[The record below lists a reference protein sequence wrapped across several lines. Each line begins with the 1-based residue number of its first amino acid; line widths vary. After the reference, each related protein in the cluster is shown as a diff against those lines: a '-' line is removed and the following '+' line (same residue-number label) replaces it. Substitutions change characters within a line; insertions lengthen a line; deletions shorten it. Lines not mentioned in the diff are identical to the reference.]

1 MKKVLPLLL
10 LAFVMCQCNF
20 QPSQNQPSKKSL
32 RDQYPEKFTEEY
44 IGVRASDLAEKL
56 CNCDPYNVYAFNNV
70 FTTEYGDLLKQALAL
85 PEGIDGDGPSSGL
98 WIEFA
103 GELCSLIAV
112 TEVQVTNNK
121 ANVKMDSEAY
131 NIDDLSMVFE
141 DGEWVIDDL
150 GNCSKKWLK
159 NTIQESRKYYKSIDW
174 LELIHELEERGYSK
188 EDAVEASDGLRQEIE
203 TYFENY
209 PK

>member
-20 QPSQNQPSKKSL
+20 QSSNEPAKKSL
-32 RDQYPEKFTEEY
+32 RDLYPEKFTSDY
-44 IGVRASDLAEKL
+44 IGERANDLAEKL

-70 FTTEYGDLLKQALAL
+70 FTSEYGDLLKQALAL
-85 PEGIDGDGPSSGL
+85 PQGIDGDGPSSGL

-103 GELCSLIAV
+103 GELCSILAV
-112 TEVQVTNNK
+112 TDVKVTDNK
-121 ANVKMDSEAY
+121 AKVIMDSEY
-131 NIDDLSMVFE
+131 YDTDELSMKFV
-141 DGEWVIDDL
+141 DDEWVIDDL

-159 NTIQESRKYYKSIDW
+159 DMIQESRKYYKSINW
-174 LELIHELEERGYSK
+174 LNLIHELEERGYSK
-188 EDAVEASDGLRQEIE
+188 EDAVEASDNLKEEIE
-203 TYFENY
+203 EYFENY

>member
-20 QPSQNQPSKKSL
+20 QSSKEPTKKSN
-32 RDQYPEKFTEEY
+32 RDLYPEKFTADY
-44 IGVRASDLAEKL
+44 IADRSSVLAEKL

-85 PEGIDGDGPSSGL
+85 PQGIDGDGPSSGL

-103 GELCSLIAV
+103 GELCGILAV
-112 TEVQVTNNK
+112 TEVQMVDNK
-121 ANVKMDSEAY
+121 AKVIMDSEY
-131 NIDDLSMVFE
+131 YDKDELTMKFVDD
-141 DGEWVIDDL
+141 EWMIDDL

-159 NTIQESRKYYKSIDW
+159 DMIQESRKYYKSIDW
-174 LELIHELEERGYSK
+174 LELIHQLEERGYDK
-188 EDAVEASDGLRQEIE
+188 EEAVEASDNLRQEIE
-203 TYFENY
+203 EYFENY

>member
-1 MKKVLPLLL
+1 
-10 LAFVMCQCNF
+10 
-20 QPSQNQPSKKSL
+20 
-32 RDQYPEKFTEEY
+32 
-44 IGVRASDLAEKL
+44 
-56 CNCDPYNVYAFNNV
+56 
-70 FTTEYGDLLKQALAL
+70 
-85 PEGIDGDGPSSGL
+85 
-98 WIEFA
+98 
-103 GELCSLIAV
+103 
-112 TEVQVTNNK
+112 
-121 ANVKMDSEAY
+121 MDSEAY
-131 NIDDLSMVFE
+131 SKDELSMVFE
-141 DGEWVIDDL
+141 DGEWMIDDF

>member
-1 MKKVLPLLL
+1 MKKVLSLIL

-20 QPSQNQPSKKSL
+20 QSSNEPAKKTL
-32 RDQYPEKFTEEY
+32 RDQYPEKFTSDY
-44 IGVRASDLAEKL
+44 IAERSTALAEKL

-85 PEGIDGDGPSSGL
+85 PQGIDGDGPSSGL

-112 TEVQVTNNK
+112 TDVKVTDNK
-121 ANVKMDSEAY
+121 AKVTMDSEAY
-131 NIDDLSMVFE
+131 DLDELSMVFKG
-141 DGEWVIDDL
+141 DEWLIDDL

-159 NTIQESRKYYKSIDW
+159 DMIQESRKYYKSIDW
-174 LELIHELEERGYSK
+174 LELIHELEERGYDK
-188 EDAVEASDGLRQEIE
+188 EDAVEASDNLREEIE
-203 TYFENY
+203 EYFENY